1 MPKLTINV
9 PYEVLEKVMKEFPNL
24 PPEEAIKQFLIEAA
38 LKGRRLEGGG
48 KHGLEAFAGAKV
60 ERGVSVAAAV
70 KCATP
75 EDLARFRRSIEDLL
89 NPTTGKID
97 DMRGKLAT
105 IIELLEGIVE
115 RLREVDSKID
125 RVAAQP
131 PQPEAQPAQ
140 QQPPRP
146 PRVAHAARAK
156 AEAQQ
161 PRRRRTSAIEIL
173 KEQKIMFESDI
184 TGKIKNR
191 DAFFERLR
199 RDGAVVLELARQRV
213 AIDPDYWN
221 EFVEKLKSL
230 NTNSEAEMEKVLG
243 KVGMRLLKELMQS
256 TLAYFDATTKKW
268 ELIL

>member
-1 MPKLTINV
+1 MPKLIINV
-9 PYEVLEKVMKEFPNL
+9 PYEVLERVMKEFPNL

-38 LKGRRLEGGG
+38 LKGKKLEGYE
-48 KHGLEAFAGAKV
+48 KQGLEAFA
-60 ERGVSVAAAV
+60 SVKTGKGMLTEI

-75 EDLARFRRSIEDLL
+75 EDLAKFRRGIEDLL

-125 RVAAQP
+125 KVAAQP
-131 PQPEAQPAQ
+131 LQPEAQPAQ
-140 QQPPRP
+140 TASRGGRGGP
-146 PRVAHAARAK
+146 AARVG

-173 KEQKIMFESDI
+173 KEQKVMFESDI

-199 RDGAVVLELARQRV
+199 KDGAVVLELARQRV

-221 EFVEKLKSL
+221 EFVERLKSL